1 MKKGYSKND
10 VVKNGYFDLLDL
22 LDKDGR
28 RLDKYEVLATLAVP
42 ATQTAGDE
50 EVAGNTI
57 LAWAREKGKTLGGLT
72 KEGYKD
78 ELYRMLVNA
87 PENAVDVM
95 LANCPI
101 VERVDDDGLVVF
113 NQKLDA
119 YRGLRFEPHTAIE
132 YKSMGV
138 SRHAADKTV
147 ARWSEPPIKEFH
159 ACRDGERYVADLDVT
174 REQWAYILTLLS
186 DKTKAVLECMVRE
199 PDYALSYDTMAKK
212 YGMPWQTYNSC
223 ITAVGTKARAI
234 ITNRRIIGADGKPQS
249 INWPCR
255 YLILGGDSKSTTNAL
270 RHELAEAAIEY
281 FDRVGHP
288 KV

>member
-174 REQWAYILTLLS
+174 REQWAYIVPLLA
-186 DKTKAVLECMVRE
+186 DKTKEVLECMLRE
-199 PDYALSYDTMAKK
+199 PDYALRYDTMYAK
-212 YGMPWQTYNSC
+212 YGRQWRTYNSC
-223 ITAVGTKARAI
+223 ITAIGMKARAI
-234 ITNRRIIGADGKPQS
+234 VANRRIIGVDGKEYA
-249 INWPCR
+249 IYWPCR
-255 YLILGGDSKSTTNAL
+255 YLIVCGDGKATTNAL
-270 RHELAEAAIEY
+270 RYELAEAAKAY
-281 FDRVGHP
+281 FDKVGHP
-288 KV
+288 QV